1 LVDRPGRQPTMK
13 WRDEMAETFGLDFTI
28 IDSER
33 CAQVRRD
40 YGSAAN
46 PFNVYPLSI
55 ISLPW
60 LRGAKA
66 QRLLD
71 EVLPVDGPTQ
81 AAEGLELALETGLLA
96 IYEGTQDEVRRYRV
110 PELFRRG
117 LGMTRRGQA

>member
-1 LVDRPGRQPTMK
+1 MK